1 MRNIACRRW
10 DDFFRTIWIKGG
22 YKIFGINFKG
32 GGRNVRTP
40 KISRRGTN
48 LGDVFQA
55 ILLKISRGTNL
66 GDVFQAILL
75 KIKKVF

>member
-1 MRNIACRRW
+1 MI
-10 DDFFRTIWIKGG
+10 FFELFGLRGDIKFLGLTLR
-22 YKIFGINFKG
+22 G

-40 KISRRGTN
+40 KISRGTN